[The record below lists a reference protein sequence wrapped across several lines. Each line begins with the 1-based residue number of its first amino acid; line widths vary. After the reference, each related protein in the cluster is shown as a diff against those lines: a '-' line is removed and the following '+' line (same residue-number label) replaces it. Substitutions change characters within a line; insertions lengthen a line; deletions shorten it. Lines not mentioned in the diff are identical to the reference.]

1 MQHYC
6 FIFNEKKKN
15 INTAF
20 WLSVL
25 WLKFT
30 FLLEV

>member
-6 FIFNEKKKN
+6 FIFNEKKN

>member
-6 FIFNEKKKN
+6 FIFNEKK
-15 INTAF
+15 TLTL
-20 WLSVL
+20 LSVL

>member
-6 FIFNEKKKN
+6 FIFNEKKN
-15 INTAF
+15 INTVF

-30 FLLEV
+30 FLIEV